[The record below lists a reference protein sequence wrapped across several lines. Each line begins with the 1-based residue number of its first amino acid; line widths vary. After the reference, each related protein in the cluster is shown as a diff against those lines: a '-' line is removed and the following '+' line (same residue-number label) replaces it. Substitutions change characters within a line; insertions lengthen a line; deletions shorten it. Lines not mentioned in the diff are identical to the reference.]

1 MQPTP
6 HNNKSSG
13 FSLIEMVIV
22 IVILGIIS
30 AIFAQVLGQ
39 QLKAALV
46 SAELSELTPQARL
59 PMERLA
65 RELRNAQDS
74 QVVITSSTSIR
85 FKMLGSSPIPTVEY
99 RLNGTSLERK
109 SSAGDSN
116 WHPIARNASQNNG
129 NAIFTLLND
138 ASSDG
143 LCAQTIIEYKITS
156 ASGIE
161 LPLRSSIYLRN
172 YNCT

>member
-1 MQPTP
+1 MKTAPY
-6 HNNKSSG
+6 NKSSG
-13 FSLIEMVIV
+13 FSLIEMIII

-30 AIFAQVLGQ
+30 SIFAKVLGQ
-39 QLKAALV
+39 QLKGSLL

-65 RELRNAQDS
+65 RELRNAQDG
-74 QVVITSSTSIR
+74 QVQVTSSTSIS
-85 FKMLGSSPIPTVEY
+85 FKMLGSNPIPTIEY
-99 RLNGTSLERK
+99 RLNGTNLERK
-109 SSAGDSN
+109 STAGDSN
-116 WHPIARNASQNNG
+116 WHPIALNASQNNSQ
-129 NAIFTLLND
+129 ALFTLLND
-138 ASSDG
+138 ANSDG

-172 YNCT
+172 YSCT